1 MKEYLSKWTIPRGI
15 QLAVGIFF
23 LWDYFTDGGSLAL
36 AFGTMMFAQAAL
48 NIGCFS
54 SQGCSTNPYYDEKDN
69 TPIPDEA
76 EVEYEEIT

>member
-15 QLAVGIFF
+15 QLVVGIFF
-23 LWDYFTDGGSLAL
+23 LWDYFSDGGSLAL

-54 SQGCSTNPYYDEKDN
+54 SRGCSTNPSYDKNDTTTVSNEV
-69 TPIPDEA
+69 
-76 EVEYEEIT
+76 EVEYEEVS

>member
-23 LWDYFTDGGSLAL
+23 LWEYYSDGGSLAL
-36 AFGTMMFAQAAL
+36 AFGIMMFAQAVL

-54 SQGCSTNPYYDEKDN
+54 SRGCSTNPSYDKNDTTTVSN
-69 TPIPDEA
+69 EA
-76 EVEYEEIT
+76 EVEYEEIS